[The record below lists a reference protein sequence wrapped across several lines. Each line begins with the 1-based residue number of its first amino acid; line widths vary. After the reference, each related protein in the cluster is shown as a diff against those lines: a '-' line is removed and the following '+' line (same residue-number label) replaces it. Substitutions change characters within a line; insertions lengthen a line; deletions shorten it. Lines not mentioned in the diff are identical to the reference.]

1 MIRIKK
7 NPIPPKS
14 LAIQE
19 AINGS
24 YREPD
29 VIRQLR
35 TDFYDK
41 CYICGLKELSDPQ
54 VEHLLPHYNRRI
66 KERVFDWNNLFYV
79 CPHCNNIKKEAK
91 YDEKI
96 INCCREEPE
105 ISLECVFS
113 EARVEITALTDNEKT
128 RMTAQLIEECFEKRN
143 TGIREAACDY
153 RVKNLSIDMDVLYKT
168 LEKYKKNPSSKRYR
182 SSLKSMLSRESA
194 FAAFKRGYV
203 RKHLDDYPELES
215 YVSISEVV

>member
-1 MIRIKK
+1 MIKIKK
-7 NPIPPKS
+7 NPVPPKS

-41 CYICGLKELSDPQ
+41 CYICGLKGLSDPQ
-54 VEHLLPHYNRRI
+54 VEHLLPHYSRRI

-79 CPHCNNIKKEAK
+79 CPHCNNLKKEQK

-96 INCCREEPE
+96 IDCCKEEPE
-105 ISLECVFS
+105 LLLQCVFS
-113 EARVEITALTDNEKT
+113 DAHVKIETLFDDEKT
-128 RMTAQLIEECFEKRN
+128 KMTAQLIEECFEKRN

-153 RVKNLSIDMDVLYKT
+153 RVKELSRDMNILYKT
-168 LEKYKKNPSSKRYR
+168 LAKYKKNLDSKRYR
-182 SSLKSMLSRESA
+182 SSLESMLSRESA

-203 RKHLDDYPELES
+203 RNHLEDYPELES
-215 YVSISEVV
+215 YVSLSEVV